1 MKIFFGKYLSQFD
14 SKYISFFIKDT
25 KGMSRLDRIVHKFFL
40 DIFIKHFT
48 PKISALD
55 YGKMRYQVSKRGIQ
69 NWINFLTKINTIE
82 SLPKQF
88 LMSNM
93 IWPFLTEQ
101 YYFTSTHFDFINL
114 FFFLNGAH
122 FQNFLFYRILH
133 SFIGNLKKLAHIK
146 NSQRKTSFCS
156 LFSN

>member
-55 YGKMRYQVSKRGIQ
+55 YGKMRFQERDTKLDQFFNKNQYYWIFAKTIFNVKHDLTFFNWTILFYEHTFWLHKSIYFLKWCPFSK
-69 NWINFLTKINTIE
+69 F
-82 SLPKQF
+82 
-88 LMSNM
+88 
-93 IWPFLTEQ
+93 PFLSNFAFLHWKLKEAGAYQ
-101 YYFTSTHFDFINL
+101 KLST
-114 FFFLNGAH
+114 
-122 FQNFLFYRILH
+122 
-133 SFIGNLKKLAHIK
+133 
-146 NSQRKTSFCS
+146 
-156 LFSN
+156 